1 MAMAGASPER
11 ISDAAKRDLPGHD
24 ASALFTNPPAAKTND
39 LREAVLFTYSGLVTN
54 DSEIFRINTEAKL
67 AGKKIIVQLMRE
79 GYRPDMKKRGS
90 LRSTFNGRYKF
101 TRYFSPL
108 ERNSPR
114 TMDDLF
120 QNNDVELFDLATDPQ
135 EMNNLARDRR
145 NNGALI
151 MAMNAQL
158 ERIIKAE
165 MGADDGREMPNIPTI
180 DWTIDRPDL

>member
-1 MAMAGASPER
+1 
-11 ISDAAKRDLPGHD
+11 
-24 ASALFTNPPAAKTND
+24 
-39 LREAVLFTYSGLVTN
+39 
-54 DSEIFRINTEAKL
+54 
-67 AGKKIIVQLMRE
+67 MRE

-165 MGADDGREMPNIPTI
+165 VGADDGREMPNIPTI